1 MPKQVDKYT
10 KERQDVLDKMF
21 SILGINENSN
31 TFLLHELD
39 SNVDKQNKILEL
51 EPEIKKYFI
60 CGNWSCFRTPDI
72 KRKPLS
78 IIKCLLREM
87 DYVVLSSSTKLINY
101 DNTITNLTKYNIL
114 KKAF

>member
-21 SILGINENSN
+21 SILGINEQNN

-39 SNVDKQNKILEL
+39 SNIEKQNKILEL

-60 CGNWSCFRTPDI
+60 CGTWSCFTDPNI
-72 KRKPLS
+72 KRKFLS
-78 IIKCLLREM
+78 LIKNTLKHMGYNLVPTKINIKQEDNTYKTFTKHIIIK
-87 DYVVLSSSTKLINY
+87 
-101 DNTITNLTKYNIL
+101 NI
-114 KKAF
+114 

>member
-10 KERQDVLDKMF
+10 KERQDVLNKMF
-21 SILGINENSN
+21 SILGINENNN

-39 SNVDKQNKILEL
+39 TNTEKQNKILEL

-60 CGNWSCFRTPDI
+60 CGSWSCFRTPDI

-78 IIKCLLREM
+78 IIKCLLRDM
-87 DYVVLSSSTKLINY
+87 DYVVMSSSIKVNNDDDT
-101 DNTITNLTKYNIL
+101 TTNLTKYNIL

>member
-51 EPEIKKYFI
+51 EPDIKKYFI
-60 CGNWSCFRTPDI
+60 CGKWGCFTDPNMKRRYLSFI
-72 KRKPLS
+72 KNTMKDMGIEVYSVRKFF
-78 IIKCLLREM
+78 
-87 DYVVLSSSTKLINY
+87 SSD
-101 DNTITNLTKYNIL
+101 DNTSYRDTVYHIV
-114 KKAF
+114 KK

>member
-1 MPKQVDKYT
+1 MPKQVDKYN
-10 KERQDVLDKMF
+10 KERQDVLNKMF
-21 SILGINENSN
+21 SILGINENNN

-51 EPEIKKYFI
+51 EPDIKKYFI
-60 CGNWSCFRTPDI
+60 CGSWSCFRTPDI

-78 IIKCLLREM
+78 MIKCLM
-87 DYVVLSSSTKLINY
+87 KDMGFVILSSRIKISND
-101 DNTITNLTKYNIL
+101 DNTNTNLTKYNIL